1 MVKNLSSNESTQLVE
16 SIHRKEYGGK
26 HIFCNGLIPL
36 TPPKEPVQNNQ
47 AAVLTH
53 SDNVAVSSPPDVEVT
68 ADLDNLVQKDA
79 SDVEDLVIRHS
90 LSLLNRTP
98 PVDSIANELLSV
110 APRPNLEK
118 AQKMLSELK
127 ESLSDFGSCLSDHTD
142 NDSGGPPSDKE
153 TKFNSDK
160 KNDKKKKKKRKQK
173 FSPESA
179 LAKKPNLVNIA

>member
-1 MVKNLSSNESTQLVE
+1 
-16 SIHRKEYGGK
+16 
-26 HIFCNGLIPL
+26 
-36 TPPKEPVQNNQ
+36 
-47 AAVLTH
+47 
-53 SDNVAVSSPPDVEVT
+53 
-68 ADLDNLVQKDA
+68 
-79 SDVEDLVIRHS
+79 
-90 LSLLNRTP
+90 
-98 PVDSIANELLSV
+98 
-110 APRPNLEK
+110 
-118 AQKMLSELK
+118 MLSELK

>member
-16 SIHRKEYGGK
+16 SIHRKEYCGK

-118 AQKMLSELK
+118 A
-127 ESLSDFGSCLSDHTD
+127 
-142 NDSGGPPSDKE
+142 
-153 TKFNSDK
+153 
-160 KNDKKKKKKRKQK
+160 
-173 FSPESA
+173 
-179 LAKKPNLVNIA
+179 